1 MKIVVKNVG
10 EQAKVMEIKNEL
22 KPIQQIVEGYIEIL
36 PLSDGILMVC
46 NEEGKLKDLPV
57 NFELNIN
64 GHTDFIVGNV
74 LFVGRNDMDFD
85 SLSDEQIKVLY
96 DVGLF
101 D

>member
-1 MKIVVKNVG
+1 MRIVVKNIG
-10 EQAKVMEIKNEL
+10 KQAEIVEIKNEL
-22 KPIQQIVEGYIEIL
+22 KPLQQIVGGYIEVL
-36 PLSDGILMVC
+36 PLSNEILMVC

-57 NFELNIN
+57 NFKLNIN

-74 LFVGRNDMDFD
+74 LFVGRNDVDFD

-96 DVGLF
+96 NVGLF